1 MFKVACVQTNST
13 SNIDENIE
21 RVSSLITDSAK
32 AGANLVLV
40 PENVTMMEAKN
51 SNAFIKSK
59 LEKDHP
65 AVPIFK
71 QLARR
76 LKIFLLIG
84 SLAIK
89 KSSRSKMIFNR
100 SMFINDK
107 GEIIARYDKIHMFDV
122 QLKNN
127 ESYSESK
134 IYQAGNDA
142 VLARTPWGVLGMT
155 ICYDLRFPVL
165 YRKLAQRGAY
175 FLSVPSAFTQF
186 TGKDHWHVLL
196 RARAIENGCFIF
208 APAQC
213 GKHPGNRKTFGHSL
227 IVDPWGKIIAEA
239 KNGVGYILAN
249 IDTRLVVKARSM
261 IPSLQKNAKFNIQKM
276 SKF

>member
-1 MFKVACVQTNST
+1 VIKIKKIIF
-13 SNIDENIE
+13 
-21 RVSSLITDSAK
+21 
-32 AGANLVLV
+32 LVLL
-40 PENVTMMEAKN
+40 
-51 SNAFIKSK
+51 SSIC
-59 LEKDHP
+59 LEKGIAEISDS
-65 AVPIFK
+65 IFMTVGNK
-71 QLARR
+71 PVTRSDIVNEI
-76 LKIFLLIG
+76 KIILI
-84 SLAIK
+84 L
-89 KSSRSKMIFNR
+89 
-100 SMFINDK
+100 
-107 GEIIARYDKIHMFDV
+107 
-122 QLKNN
+122 NN

-134 IYQAGNDA
+134 VYQAGNDA

-175 FLSVPSAFTQF
+175 FFSVPSAFTQF

-239 KNGVGYILAN
+239 KNSVGYILAN

-261 IPSLQKNAKFNIQKM
+261 IPSLQKDAKFNIQKM
-276 SKF
+276 NKF

>member
-142 VLARTPWGVLGMT
+142 G
-155 ICYDLRFPVL
+155 LRFLIPKH
-165 YRKLAQRGAY
+165 RKKMETL
-175 FLSVPSAFTQF
+175 
-186 TGKDHWHVLL
+186 LL
-196 RARAIENGCFIF
+196 RKISIF
-208 APAQC
+208 FLYSFFSNYVRNLLC
-213 GKHPGNRKTFGHSL
+213 YRMVTLTHWFTCRKEKLLS
-227 IVDPWGKIIAEA
+227 
-239 KNGVGYILAN
+239 KNN
-249 IDTRLVVKARSM
+249 S
-261 IPSLQKNAKFNIQKM
+261 
-276 SKF
+276 

>member
-1 MFKVACVQTNST
+1 
-13 SNIDENIE
+13 
-21 RVSSLITDSAK
+21 
-32 AGANLVLV
+32 
-40 PENVTMMEAKN
+40 
-51 SNAFIKSK
+51 
-59 LEKDHP
+59 
-65 AVPIFK
+65 
-71 QLARR
+71 
-76 LKIFLLIG
+76 
-84 SLAIK
+84 
-89 KSSRSKMIFNR
+89 
-100 SMFINDK
+100 
-107 GEIIARYDKIHMFDV
+107 MFDV

-175 FLSVPSAFTQF
+175 FFSVPSAFTQF

>member
-1 MFKVACVQTNST
+1 ML
-13 SNIDENIE
+13 
-21 RVSSLITDSAK
+21 SL
-32 AGANLVLV
+32 N
-40 PENVTMMEAKN
+40 
-51 SNAFIKSK
+51 
-59 LEKDHP
+59 P

-89 KSSRSKMIFNR
+89 KSSRSKIIFNR
-100 SMFINDK
+100 SMLINDK

-175 FLSVPSAFTQF
+175 FFSVPSAFTQF